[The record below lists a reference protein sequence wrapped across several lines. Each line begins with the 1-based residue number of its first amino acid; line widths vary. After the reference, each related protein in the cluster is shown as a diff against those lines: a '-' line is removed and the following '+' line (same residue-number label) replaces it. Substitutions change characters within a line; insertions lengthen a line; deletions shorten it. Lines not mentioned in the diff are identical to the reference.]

1 MLTFLS
7 GKLATDWVAQVRD
20 KDHAVA
26 LWDNVLIQVWHF
38 ATTASAVSE
47 LDRVARAFIAQ
58 RGGPI
63 CSIAVVEKTSPPPKD
78 EVRAQLARFYRELA
92 PQMHEQIVVAD
103 GGGFR
108 GALVRAV
115 GVTLSTFA
123 PRALPFRFVGSVAEA
138 TALVRPHLSAQSGG
152 EAALRRVLGEIRD
165 DSRGLARPE

>member
-1 MLTFLS
+1 MLPSLS
-7 GKLATDWVAQVRD
+7 GNLATDWVVRVRD
-20 KDHAVA
+20 KDHALA

-38 ATTASAVSE
+38 ATTASAVAE

-58 RGGPI
+58 RGPI

-78 EVRAQLARFYRELA
+78 EVRAQLAQFYRELE
-92 PQMHEQIVVAD
+92 PQMHEQIVIAD

-138 TALVRPHLSAQSGG
+138 TALVRRHLSPQSGG
-152 EAALRRVLGEIRD
+152 EAALQRVLGEIRD
-165 DSRGLARPE
+165 DSRSVASPE